1 MAKLSIL
8 LGFCAML
15 VGFDTMAQKGNL
27 NRRALKTAVAK
38 LQSQD
43 PDQVMDGVQTLAAS
57 GSRTAVQP
65 LTQLLKTGPRNDIT
79 DSIIQTLGFISHP
92 SSIPILI
99 TYLEHRRPDAR
110 IAAIYAL
117 ENFKDHRVARAL
129 ENALRGSSAEIR
141 STAALALSK
150 QGDINSVPVLFQ
162 AFERGVDDA
171 AISIGQL
178 GNDQHTLRL
187 ATYLGKLDIKILLPG
202 FDEFLR
208 RPDIPQKAKL
218 EILNQLF
225 ELAGPDVRRFAVAYR
240 ASFPPGTKEEKNELF
255 KKANQM
261 VRQIQEE

>member
-1 MAKLSIL
+1 
-8 LGFCAML
+8 
-15 VGFDTMAQKGNL
+15 
-27 NRRALKTAVAK
+27 
-38 LQSQD
+38 
-43 PDQVMDGVQTLAAS
+43 MDGVQTLAAS
-57 GSRTAVQP
+57 GSKAAVGP

-79 DSIIQTLGFISHP
+79 DSIIQTLGIIGHP

-99 TYLEHRRPDAR
+99 EYLRHRRPDAR

-117 ENFKDHRVARAL
+117 ENSKDRRVARAL
-129 ENALRGSSAEIR
+129 ENALRDSNAEIR

-150 QGDINSVPVLFQ
+150 QSDIESVPILFR
-162 AFERGVDDA
+162 AFERGVEDA

-178 GNDQHTLRL
+178 GNEQHALRL
-187 ATYLGKLDIKILLPG
+187 ATYLGKADIKILLPG

-208 RPDIPQKAKL
+208 RSDVPNKAKL

-240 ASFPPGTKEEKNELF
+240 ASFPPDTKEEKNELF

-261 VRQIQEE
+261 VRQIQED